1 MENPEHFYGNEDLW
15 AIPQEKFGQGET
27 LQPVEPYYVIMKL
40 PGESREEFVLLIPY
54 TPNDRPNMVGWLAAR
69 SDGDAYGNLVAYN
82 FPKDRQVDGPEQ
94 VEARIDNDQDISA
107 WFTLRC
113 SEGSTCIRGNLLV
126 IPVGDSILYAEPVY
140 IQAEGVSFPELKKV
154 ILATGDQVVMA
165 DSLDEAITGLT
176 GKLFGLSE
184 SEVKAVKSTPT
195 SCGAVVPA
203 HSDEQADKIRRSLE
217 ILRQEL
223 DSLNALIDALE
234 IPEKGD

>member
-1 MENPEHFYGNEDLW
+1 M
-15 AIPQEKFGQGET
+15 
-27 LQPVEPYYVIMKL
+27 
-40 PGESREEFVLLIPY
+40 
-54 TPNDRPNMVGWLAAR
+54 
-69 SDGDAYGNLVAYN
+69 
-82 FPKDRQVDGPEQ
+82 
-94 VEARIDNDQDISA
+94 EARIDNDQDISA

-176 GKLFGLSE
+176 GKLFGLSQTE
-184 SEVKAVKSTPT
+184 HKPVKSTPT
-195 SCGAVVPA
+195 SSGAVVPE

-217 ILRQEL
+217 ILREEL

>member
-1 MENPEHFYGNEDLW
+1 M
-15 AIPQEKFGQGET
+15 
-27 LQPVEPYYVIMKL
+27 
-40 PGESREEFVLLIPY
+40 
-54 TPNDRPNMVGWLAAR
+54 
-69 SDGDAYGNLVAYN
+69 
-82 FPKDRQVDGPEQ
+82 
-94 VEARIDNDQDISA
+94 
-107 WFTLRC
+107 
-113 SEGSTCIRGNLLV
+113 
-126 IPVGDSILYAEPVY
+126 GDSILYAEPVY

-176 GKLFGLSE
+176 GKLFGLSQTE
-184 SEVKAVKSTPT
+184 HKPVKSTPT
-195 SCGAVVPA
+195 SSGAVVPA